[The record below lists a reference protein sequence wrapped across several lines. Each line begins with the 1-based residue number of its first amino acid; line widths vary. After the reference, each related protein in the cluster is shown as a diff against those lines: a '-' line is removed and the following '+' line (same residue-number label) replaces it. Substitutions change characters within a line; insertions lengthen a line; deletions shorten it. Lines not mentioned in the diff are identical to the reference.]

1 MNGAI
6 NANEPLLSPSEASRL
21 LNVSIRTLE
30 NWRARHEGPPFVKF
44 SPRVIRYRLPE
55 LLIWLR
61 LHTQGAIES
70 GGAVQ

>member
-1 MNGAI
+1 MDVSP

-30 NWRARHEGPPFVKF
+30 NWRARRGGPPFIKF

-55 LLIWLR
+55 LEIWLR